1 MPESDMP
8 AEHGGATE
16 VHFAGLHHDRFVQR
30 LMVKLVILAEK
41 DSEQDRIPGNLHR
54 HIHLSV
60 VLISSR

>member
-1 MPESDMP
+1 
-8 AEHGGATE
+8 
-16 VHFAGLHHDRFVQR
+16 VQR